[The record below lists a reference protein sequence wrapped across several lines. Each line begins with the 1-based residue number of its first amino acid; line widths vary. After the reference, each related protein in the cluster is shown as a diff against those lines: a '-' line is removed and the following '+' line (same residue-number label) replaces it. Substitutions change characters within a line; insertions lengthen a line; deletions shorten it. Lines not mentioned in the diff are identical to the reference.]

1 MTNPSGIDPA
11 SQMETLKPLAEQALL
26 ADRYRI
32 DRFLEF
38 KNGANVYR
46 AIDQATD
53 LYVIIKEQADR
64 ATPQS
69 AIAETDWSQQTWD
82 NPWQNEFLILRSVS
96 YPTVVKALDIF
107 KFEDRAYLIIEQL
120 EGRDLAYYVKKNPEI
135 PVQDTLD
142 WMVQLC
148 QAIGQLHR
156 RQIVHLDIHP
166 RYVVVATDTNRV
178 RLTGFHRATILP
190 CEDTPEATPGYS
202 PPEQCGH
209 TGTLVDERTDIYS
222 LGMIWHY
229 LLTGIDPESYTGN
242 DWHFQLDEVSA
253 LRPRI
258 NPQIN
263 RLITRMLAPDPNDR
277 FNSISELKQ
286 HLLQLINNPARKVG
300 HYSDVGLCRAG
311 NEDSLSVYELNFT
324 TQSQQSG
331 LGLYVVADGMGGV
344 NAGEF
349 ASAIA
354 VDEIS
359 THIQNTV
366 ASLNGQVDDV
376 QTEIRNSLQQAIKNA
391 NVRIYETGRFNTELN
406 GMGTTVTS
414 ALIYGKNLYVGHVG
428 DSRAYLINKEGIE
441 KISRDHSLVG
451 RLVEIGQITPA
462 EALVHPQ
469 RNLIYRSLGTY
480 PNVEVD
486 LYQRALKIGDWILLC
501 SDGLTGHVNDD
512 ELKSI
517 VLANQE
523 PHLAAQQ
530 LVNLANQRG
539 GEDNITVI
547 LVHLAEYT

>member
-1 MTNPSGIDPA
+1 MTNPGIEPA
-11 SQMETLKPLAEQALL
+11 EVLAPLAEQMIL

-32 DRFLEF
+32 ERFLEW

-46 AIDQATD
+46 ATDQATG
-53 LYVIIKEQADR
+53 LYVIIKEQPDR

-69 AIAETDWSQQTWD
+69 ALNETDWAEQSWD

-107 KFEDRAYLIIEQL
+107 KHEDRAYLVIEQL
-120 EGRDLAYYVKKNPEI
+120 EGRDLAYYIKKTPDI
-135 PVQDTLD
+135 SVQQTLD
-142 WMVQLC
+142 WMIQLC
-148 QAIGQLHR
+148 QSIGQLHR
-156 RQIVHLDIHP
+156 RQIVHLDLHP
-166 RYVVVATDTNRV
+166 RSVVVGPDSNRG
-178 RLTGFHRATILP
+178 RLTGFHRATVLP
-190 CEDTPEATPGYS
+190 CEGHPAATHGYS
-202 PPEQCGH
+202 PPEQCGY
-209 TGTLVDERTDIYS
+209 LDMPVDERADIFA

-229 LLTGIDPESYTGN
+229 LLTGLDPRSYEGY
-242 DWHFQLDEVSA
+242 DWHFQIREVSTF
-253 LRPRI
+253 RPTI

-263 RLITRMLAPDPNDR
+263 RLINRMLAPDPNDR
-277 FNSISELKQ
+277 FTTINELKQ
-286 HLLQLINNPARKVG
+286 HLLALVNNPARKVG
-300 HYSDVGLCRAG
+300 HYSDVGVCRMG

-324 TQSQQSG
+324 TQSQPSG

-344 NAGEF
+344 NAGEY

-359 THIQNTV
+359 THIQKTV
-366 ASLNGQVDDV
+366 ASLNGQVDDIEK
-376 QTEIRNSLQQAIKNA
+376 EIRAALQQSVKNA
-391 NVRIYETGRFNTELN
+391 NARIYETGRYNSELN

-428 DSRAYLINKEGIE
+428 DSRGYLINKDGIE
-441 KISRDHSLVG
+441 KITRDHSLVG
-451 RLVEIGQITPA
+451 RLVEIGQITPE
-462 EALVHPQ
+462 EAAVHPQ

-486 LYQRALKIGDWILLC
+486 LYQRPLKIGDWVLLC

-517 VLANQE
+517 VLASNE

-539 GEDNITVI
+539 GEDNITVV
-547 LVHLAEYT
+547 LVHLAEYN